1 MSSRI
6 ICPHCNGEIFDEP
19 LEEPLNPTLTVVRKS
34 KERGSW
40 HDIAEGIANGRARV
54 MFDKRDSIE
63 CELKDGRK
71 VIIDVADID
80 LYGNK
85 EVIFCFRDAVDERR
99 MNESRTN
106 RGGFVN
112 AELNKWLNE
121 DFFELLPDDLKEVIS
136 PRHIKQT
143 INGTT
148 FECDSR
154 IWIPSIVEVGGDDY
168 REYGTDEEEKQFD
181 LFKDKRN
188 RIKMYDN
195 EVCYWWERSPYAGG
209 STFFMYVYSNGSPN
223 GSLGAH
229 YAYAVVPC
237 FFIRANDEDDD
248 E

>member
-40 HDIAEGIANGRARV
+40 HDIAEGIANGRAHV
-54 MFDKRDSIE
+54 VFDKRDSIE

-85 EVIFCFRDAVDERR
+85 EVIFCFRDAVAERR

-112 AELNKWLNE
+112 VELNKWLNE
-121 DFFELLPDDLKEVIS
+121 EFFELLPDDLKDVIS

-195 EVCYWWERSPYAGG
+195 EVCWWWLRSPCT
-209 STFFMYVYSNGSPN
+209 SNSSSFLDVNGSGRLNCN
-223 GSLGAH
+223 GADYDG
-229 YAYAVVPC
+229 AVVPC